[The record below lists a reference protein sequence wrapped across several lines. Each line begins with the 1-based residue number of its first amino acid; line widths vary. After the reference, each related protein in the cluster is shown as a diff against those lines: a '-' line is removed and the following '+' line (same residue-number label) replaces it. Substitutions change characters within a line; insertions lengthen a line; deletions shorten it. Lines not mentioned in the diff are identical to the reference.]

1 MKQLSS
7 KYFISFGILFFI
19 GCSALSPY
27 EVPVL
32 QGNIVDEEDIEKLK
46 TGLNKDQIRYLLGTP
61 LAKSPL
67 TNQRWDYYYSVKVG
81 DRNLAEKKLT
91 LFFNDQGVLDSWNL
105 EDSVVSGL
113 DDPID
118 NVEEAKHCLSRLLL
132 DYSPSNSSG
141 SLQFGAFGYGE
152 DSPW

>member
-46 TGLNKDQIRYLLGTP
+46 TGFNKDRLDTSLGH
-61 LAKSPL
+61 
-67 TNQRWDYYYSVKVG
+67 R
-81 DRNLAEKKLT
+81 
-91 LFFNDQGVLDSWNL
+91 
-105 EDSVVSGL
+105 
-113 DDPID
+113 
-118 NVEEAKHCLSRLLL
+118 
-132 DYSPSNSSG
+132 
-141 SLQFGAFGYGE
+141 
-152 DSPW
+152 

>member
-46 TGLNKDQIRYLLGTP
+46 VW
-61 LAKSPL
+61 S
-67 TNQRWDYYYSVKVG
+67 
-81 DRNLAEKKLT
+81 
-91 LFFNDQGVLDSWNL
+91 
-105 EDSVVSGL
+105 
-113 DDPID
+113 
-118 NVEEAKHCLSRLLL
+118 
-132 DYSPSNSSG
+132 
-141 SLQFGAFGYGE
+141 
-152 DSPW
+152 

>member
-27 EVPVL
+27 EVPIL

-46 TGLNKDQIRYLLGTP
+46 SGLNKDQIRYLLGTP

-67 TNQRWDYYYSVKVG
+67 TNQRWDYFYSVKVG

-91 LFFNDQGVLDSWNL
+91 LFFNDQGILDSWNL
-105 EDSVVSGL
+105 EESV
-113 DDPID
+113 D
-118 NVEEAKHCLSRLLL
+118 
-132 DYSPSNSSG
+132 
-141 SLQFGAFGYGE
+141 
-152 DSPW
+152 

>member
-46 TGLNKDQIRYLLGTP
+46 TGLNKDQIRYLFGTP

-81 DRNLAEKKLT
+81 ETNLAEKKLT
-91 LFFNDQGVLDSWNL
+91 LFFNDQGILDSWNL
-105 EDSVVSGL
+105 EESVDQLQSPL
-113 DDPID
+113 
-118 NVEEAKHCLSRLLL
+118 LSIIFRVNL
-132 DYSPSNSSG
+132 
-141 SLQFGAFGYGE
+141 
-152 DSPW
+152 

>member
-46 TGLNKDQIRYLLGTP
+46 SGLNKDQIRYLLGTP
-61 LAKSPL
+61 LA
-67 TNQRWDYYYSVKVG
+67 N
-81 DRNLAEKKLT
+81 
-91 LFFNDQGVLDSWNL
+91 GVPRRYL
-105 EDSVVSGL
+105 
-113 DDPID
+113 I
-118 NVEEAKHCLSRLLL
+118 
-132 DYSPSNSSG
+132 
-141 SLQFGAFGYGE
+141 
-152 DSPW
+152 